1 MIDSNESKLSDSEKA
16 LAQKIWAE
24 VERYYKSSINTNLRD
39 RFKKARK
46 YVNAE
51 VGDDGEKGLVRV
63 NIIKSRLDIIQP
75 TVYAKNPE
83 ISVTPDEH
91 LSVNN
96 YESTSNFSKTLEIL
110 LNRLLVKDAKLKK
123 KGKSAVRAALT
134 TTQGWIKLIWQ
145 EEYNEDPLI
154 KNRIQD
160 TQDNIATMKM
170 LIEKAENPE
179 CNNDSALAELQNQLR
194 SLEEQAEVVKAYG
207 FAIDNVLIEDILILD
222 DSINN
227 IDDYANA
234 SKIAHR
240 VYFSEDRYKAVFG
253 KDVPKSATLF
263 NDKTDEKDKNPK
275 KNGQK
280 VCAVWEVWDRES
292 QTVFTITEGAKDWV
306 REPYTPEYVGEQFYP
321 FFPLQ
326 FERADGVLCPKSL
339 VDGLIELQDE
349 YNTSHTQFAEHRKES
364 LPVRVYNKSS
374 IVEGKEVQQI
384 ADRKSND
391 IIGLSGDPNTP
402 ITSQIAILDNPAINP
417 AVYSTDHIMMGFELV
432 SGAQDASSGSVQQ
445 AKTATE
451 AEIMAQGATS
461 RRSEMLDVI
470 EDWLTDIANY
480 AAQILLMVLSKEQ
493 VIEVVGDSA
502 SWPEML
508 PKEQVFKLVNISIR
522 AGSTAKPN
530 KIRERD
536 QWIQLAP
543 QLTNS
548 ILQIAQFRQ
557 QGMTDIA
564 EALRKILDESL
575 KRFDERFTV
584 DMFLPQQEQA
594 QPMQVQ

>member
-24 VERYYKSSINTNLRD
+24 VDRYYKSSINTNLRE

-51 VGDDGEKGLVRV
+51 IGDDGEKGLVRV

-96 YESTSNFSKTLEIL
+96 YESISNFSKTLEIL

-123 KGKSAVRAALT
+123 KGKSAVRSALT

-145 EEYNEDPLI
+145 EEYDEDPLI

-170 LIEKAENPE
+170 LIEKAESPE

-207 FAIDNVLIEDILILD
+207 FAIDNVLVEDILILD

-263 NDKTDEKDKNPK
+263 NDKTDEKDKTPK

-306 REPYTPEYVGEQFYP
+306 REPYTPENVGEQFYP

-402 ITSQIAILDNPAINP
+402 ITSQIAILDNPPINP
-417 AVYSTDHIMMGFELV
+417 AVYSTEHIMMGFELV
-432 SGAQDASSGSVQQ
+432 SGAQDASAGSVQQ

-461 RRSEMLDVI
+461 RRSEMLDII

-584 DMFLPQQEQA
+584 DMFLPKQEQT
-594 QPMQVQ
+594 QPVQVQ

>member
-1 MIDSNESKLSDSEKA
+1 MIDSNESQLSESEKS
-16 LAQKIWAE
+16 LANKIWQE
-24 VERYYKSSINTNLRD
+24 IERYYKSTVNTNLRT

-46 YVNAE
+46 YVAAE

-63 NIIKSRLDIIQP
+63 NVIKSRLDIIQP

-83 ISVTPDEH
+83 ISVIPDEH
-91 LSVNN
+91 LSSNN
-96 YESTSNFSKTLEIL
+96 YEAVSSFAKTLEIL

-145 EEYNEDPLI
+145 EDWEEDPLI

-160 TQDNIATMKM
+160 TQDNIAKIKM
-170 LIEKAENPE
+170 LIEQAENSE
-179 CNNDSALAELQNQLR
+179 CHHESALAELQNQLR
-194 SLEEQAEVVKAYG
+194 ALEEKAEVIKAYG
-207 FAIDNVLIEDILILD
+207 FVIDNVLTEDILILD

-234 SKIAHR
+234 AKIAHR
-240 VYFSEDRYKAVFG
+240 IYFSEERYKTVFG
-253 KDVPKSATLF
+253 KDVPKSAKLYS
-263 NDKTDEKDKNPK
+263 NKTDDKDDKSKN
-275 KNGQK
+275 NQK

-292 QTVFTITEGAKDWV
+292 QTVFTVTEGAKDWV
-306 REPYTPEYVGEQFYP
+306 REPYTPEYIGEQFYP

-326 FERADGVLCPKSL
+326 FEREDGVLCPKSL
-339 VDGLIELQDE
+339 VYSLIELQDE
-349 YNTSHTQFAEHRKES
+349 YNTNHTQFAEHRQES

-374 IVEGKEVQQI
+374 IVDEKEVQNI
-384 ADRKSND
+384 ANRRSND
-391 IIGLSGDPNTP
+391 IIGLTGDPNVP
-402 ITSQIAILDNPAINP
+402 IINQIAILDNPPINP
-417 AVYSTDHIMMGFELV
+417 AVYSTEHIMMGFELV
-432 SGAQDASSGSVQQ
+432 SGAQDASAGSINQ

-480 AAQILLMVLSKEQ
+480 SAQILLMVLTKEQ

-502 SWPEML
+502 AWPEMM
-508 PKEQVFKLVNISIR
+508 PKEQIFKLVNITIR

-530 KIRERD
+530 KMRERD
-536 QWIQLAP
+536 QWLQLAP
-543 QLTNS
+543 QLTDS
-548 ILQIAQFRQ
+548 ILQIAQFQQ

-584 DMFLPQQEQA
+584 DMFLPKQEQA
-594 QPMQVQ
+594 QPVQVQ